1 MKPQNMPQERQTEAM
16 QALES
21 PLARQGARI
30 ELTGFTFI
38 CAAVLQSRSAWKR
51 KLLRLRVIL

>member
-51 KLLRLRVIL
+51 KLLRL